1 MCLRLVSQSAS
12 CDHGSSF
19 LLQHYFFRRACR
31 DQRKT
36 GAVCLV
42 ADARGG
48 KDLYEEK
55 WGKGQTLWVF
65 GSEGLG
71 VSEKALELSDL
82 TLLIPLDSRVES
94 LNVATAAS
102 VCLLNSADAVFQA
115 LRTNRKRPKIRPHI

>member
-1 MCLRLVSQSAS
+1 MGAHFFCNII
-12 CDHGSSF
+12 SSVE
-19 LLQHYFFRRACR
+19 LAEIKE
-31 DQRKT
+31 KT

-82 TLLIPLDSRVES
+82 TLLIPLDSE
-94 LNVATAAS
+94 LKAS
-102 VCLLNSADAVFQA
+102 TLQQRLPSAFLNSADAVFQA

>member
-1 MCLRLVSQSAS
+1 MELDMTTVGNRIKK
-12 CDHGSSF
+12 
-19 LLQHYFFRRACR
+19 RRKALHLT
-31 DQRKT
+31 QMEIKEKT

-82 TLLIPLDSRVES
+82 TLLIPLESRVES

-102 VCLLNSADAVFQA
+102 VCLFEQRRRRLSGIVH
-115 LRTNRKRPKIRPHI
+115 K

>member
-1 MCLRLVSQSAS
+1 VTNIALSPQCAYVWSPKVLRAAMGAHFF
-12 CDHGSSF
+12 CNIISSVE
-19 LLQHYFFRRACR
+19 LAEIKE
-31 DQRKT
+31 KT

-102 VCLLNSADAVFQA
+102 VCLFEQRRRRLSGIAH
-115 LRTNRKRPKIRPHI
+115 K

>member
-1 MCLRLVSQSAS
+1 M
-12 CDHGSSF
+12 
-19 LLQHYFFRRACR
+19 
-31 DQRKT
+31 
-36 GAVCLV
+36 

-102 VCLLNSADAVFQA
+102 VCLFEQRRRRLSGIAAQIESGRRFGRISKYRFGPASHTHVRINIDFEFKQD
-115 LRTNRKRPKIRPHI
+115 RR

>member
-1 MCLRLVSQSAS
+1 M
-12 CDHGSSF
+12 
-19 LLQHYFFRRACR
+19 
-31 DQRKT
+31 
-36 GAVCLV
+36 

-102 VCLLNSADAVFQA
+102 VCLFEQRRRRLSGIAH
-115 LRTNRKRPKIRPHI
+115 K